1 MSVANAIILLSNN
14 ERQQMTA
21 VEHSLKFV
29 TEFDETHPIAQQF
42 LSLDEQSQIAMLES
56 MLKDLL
62 VSAIQPVIDT
72 INENGSYAILK
83 VAN

>member
-1 MSVANAIILLSNN
+1 
-14 ERQQMTA
+14 MTFS

-29 TEFDETHPIAQQF
+29 TEFDETHPIGQQVMA
-42 LSLDEQSQIAMLES
+42 LPNEMRLKLLEG

-62 VSAIQPVIDT
+62 APMIQPAIDS

-83 VAN
+83 VAE